1 MPTPMPAVCGLTFLN
16 SISAGLV
23 TSGIYF
29 LTKGAYAFSN
39 SENTLLGV
47 VVGVTYILGAFY
59 AGRVCR
65 WTCSVL
71 RLSQRGMLALLIA
84 LCALLCLVPL
94 LTARAGVRTAWPVW
108 LTVTLYTPLTGM
120 LWPVVESFLSGGRSH
135 SRLLRT
141 VMIWSVV
148 WSGALVVAFV
158 GISPYIKEHA
168 RSALLVLGC
177 VHALSLLLLPA
188 FPREPAAHD
197 AHAAAAVP
205 EVYSR
210 LLATFRV
217 LLPTSY
223 LICSALQ
230 SYLPGMMERL
240 AVPEDQRT
248 LWMAAWLATRCLT
261 FFLLMLWGGWHGRWF
276 PAVVGVVTLIVGFA
290 GCVLSRVVGGE
301 QLGMAQGL
309 LLGGLAVFGV
319 GMGIV
324 YSGAIYYAM
333 EVGSA
338 QVEAGGTHE
347 ALIGVGYTL
356 GPALALVAALG
367 VERGML
373 SDIQGDGAV
382 MALVGAATLLIAVYV
397 VRRVRTMTA
406 KTP

>member
-1 MPTPMPAVCGLTFLN
+1 
-16 SISAGLV
+16 
-23 TSGIYF
+23 
-29 LTKGAYAFSN
+29 
-39 SENTLLGV
+39 
-47 VVGVTYILGAFY
+47 
-59 AGRVCR
+59 
-65 WTCSVL
+65 
-71 RLSQRGMLALLIA
+71 
-84 LCALLCLVPL
+84 
-94 LTARAGVRTAWPVW
+94 
-108 LTVTLYTPLTGM
+108 
-120 LWPVVESFLSGGRSH
+120 
-135 SRLLRT
+135 
-141 VMIWSVV
+141 
-148 WSGALVVAFV
+148 
-158 GISPYIKEHA
+158 
-168 RSALLVLGC
+168 
-177 VHALSLLLLPA
+177 
-188 FPREPAAHD
+188 
-197 AHAAAAVP
+197 
-205 EVYSR
+205 
-210 LLATFRV
+210 
-217 LLPTSY
+217 
-223 LICSALQ
+223 
-230 SYLPGMMERL
+230 
-240 AVPEDQRT
+240 
-248 LWMAAWLATRCLT
+248 
-261 FFLLMLWGGWHGRWF
+261 
-276 PAVVGVVTLIVGFA
+276 VVGVVTLIVGFA